1 VACKTVAG
9 GCGCGCGGARLG
21 RDATCRRW
29 VLAAVFRLGF
39 PRQARRVNV
48 QPRCLDASG
57 ASGTRP
63 VMMKVDIW
71 ASRSVSARHASI
83 ASVSLWA
90 TPVRRGCGARP
101 ITATRL
107 HHHHHQRAPPSPLM
121 VTSSRRADC
130 FCLSHPAI
138 AIITIMAPLRLSRWP
153 ALCLP
158 PATYPILS
166 AGHL

>member
-1 VACKTVAG
+1 MATIAIHVMRCNSCLYVKVKWRGWLVRRSQADVAVDVA
-9 GCGCGCGGARLG
+9 APRLG

-63 VMMKVDIW
+63 VMMKSTSGQAEVYL
-71 ASRSVSARHASI
+71 SARHASI
-83 ASVSLWA
+83 ASVCLWA

-107 HHHHHQRAPPSPLM
+107 HHHHQRAPPSPFYGD
-121 VTSSRRADC
+121 VVASRR
-130 FCLSHPAI
+130 L
-138 AIITIMAPLRLSRWP
+138 L
-153 ALCLP
+153 LP
-158 PATYPILS
+158 
-166 AGHL
+166 